1 VDLYDPSSGDQVH
14 DFNADIA
21 DSGLFWTIAI
31 PDGALTVSK
40 NLKTAHLHMEDVDI
54 IDSFQFLGENEVPA
68 TVSFDITWT
77 GQGAR
82 HHYKPGSSDPTDP
95 TYFDG
100 KFREGVST
108 GTFSGSNAD
117 GFSFTSDAGASSA
130 GVFAELGIERNGSFL
145 T

>member
-1 VDLYDPSSGDQVH
+1 MDLFDPSSGEQVH

-31 PDGALTVSK
+31 PDGALTVSR
-40 NLKTAHLHMEDVDI
+40 NLKTAHLHLEDVDL
-54 IDSFQFLGENEVPA
+54 IDSFQFLGENSVPA

-95 TYFDG
+95 TFFDG
-100 KFREGVST
+100 KFREGVATVRNARST
-108 GTFSGSNAD
+108 
-117 GFSFTSDAGASSA
+117 SA
-130 GVFAELGIERNGSFL
+130 GRSA
-145 T
+145 